1 MEKILELLYVIIKL
15 ITKQSNKNR
24 WLTPE
29 ALEEEYDLKEST
41 MSKYRMDERIPFYKI
56 GSKFIRYER
65 AEIDEWIKKHKVT
78 GVNNG

>member
-1 MEKILELLYVIIKL
+1 MEKIMELLYLIIQL

-29 ALEEEYDLKEST
+29 ALEEEYDLKEAT
-41 MSKYRMDERIPFYKI
+41 MSKYRMNGRIPFYKI

-65 AEIDEWIKKHKVT
+65 SEIDDWIAQHKIK
-78 GVNNG
+78 GNKNA